1 MGSKEKRKRMKAE
14 KAAGERAAQK
24 KAAGRTGGRRTGY
37 ILLAAGA
44 LLIIAGLYLFSRT
57 WGVNLLFTAVWLG
70 RISRFYWAVILIG
83 AGLGVLG
90 AAALKKSP
98 AAGAKGAAPEPVPEE
113 APFMGAAGPV
123 PKEAPFMAAA
133 EPVIPEPAESA
144 VDETAAPVFGGAAK
158 SEPADI
164 EAGPEAP
171 EAAAPE
177 SVTPESAAPEAA
189 KEELAAARQE
199 EEAAKTVQ
207 KETEKEA
214 EKGEGRVCPVCGNR
228 LSARSRFCGKC
239 GTKIE

>member
-83 AGLGVLG
+83 AGLAVLG

-98 AAGAKGAAPEPVPEE
+98 AAGAKGAAPEP
-113 APFMGAAGPV
+113 
-123 PKEAPFMAAA
+123 
-133 EPVIPEPAESA
+133 
-144 VDETAAPVFGGAAK
+144 
-158 SEPADI
+158 
-164 EAGPEAP
+164 AP
-171 EAAAPE
+171 EAAMTEPE
-177 SVTPESAAPEAA
+177 REAA

-207 KETEKEA
+207 KETEKEVEKEA
-214 EKGEGRVCPVCGNR
+214 EKGAGRVCPVCGNR